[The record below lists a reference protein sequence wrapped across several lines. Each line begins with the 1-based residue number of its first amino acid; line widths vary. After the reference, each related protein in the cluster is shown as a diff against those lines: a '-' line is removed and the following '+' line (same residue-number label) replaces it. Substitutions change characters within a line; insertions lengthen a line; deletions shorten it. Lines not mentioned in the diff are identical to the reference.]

1 MAFEFTL
8 QAVLRARIIIE
19 EREER
24 LLQKIL
30 IEIAQCTREIARLD
44 VEMER
49 VNAARKGAV
58 LQASLGRTL
67 HGEYGEMQ
75 ELKRVRDLLTEQVDK
90 FEELKDIQLRVYYTA
105 RQNREL
111 LTEMRSTKREV
122 YNSDLA
128 HREQSTLD
136 DNFIARRSL
145 AAAQHRPLAEVVSAD
160 RLESANAS

>member
-30 IEIAQCTREIARLD
+30 IEIAQCMRESARLD
-44 VEMER
+44 AEMER
-49 VNAARKGAV
+49 VNAERKNTV
-58 LQASLGRTL
+58 LQSSLGRTL
-67 HGEYGEMQ
+67 HGQYGEMQ
-75 ELKRVRDLLTEQVDK
+75 ELKRVRDLLAGQVDK

-111 LTEMRSTKREV
+111 LTEMRLTKRNA
-122 YNSDLA
+122 YDTDLA

-145 AAAQHRPLAEVVSAD
+145 SSHRRRPQVAVASASGP
-160 RLESANAS
+160 ESANAS

>member
-1 MAFEFTL
+1 MPFEFTL
-8 QAVLRARIIIE
+8 QAVLRARIVIE

-30 IEIAQCTREIARLD
+30 IEITQCIREMARLD
-44 VEMER
+44 AEIER
-49 VNAARKGAV
+49 LNSARKGTV

-67 HGEYGEMQ
+67 HGQYGEMQ
-75 ELKRVRDLLTEQVDK
+75 ELKRVRDLLTGQVEK
-90 FEELKDIQLRVYYTA
+90 FEELKDIQLKVYYTA

-111 LTEMRSTKREV
+111 LTEMRSTKREA
-122 YNSDLA
+122 YSNDLA

-145 AAAQHRPLAEVVSAD
+145 SQVKHNPLTLLESA
-160 RLESANAS
+160 SANAS